1 MSPSTLSVVTPVDS
15 SVYATVKIS
24 SSEQVQAAVE
34 LATKVQKV
42 WKKVPVQERVAMGR
56 RFLDNLGSRKD
67 ELAKELT
74 MQMGRPLRYTPGE
87 IKGTQ
92 DRGKYM
98 LDVAEEALKDVE
110 IHEAGLE
117 DKFKRFIRKEPVGVV
132 LIVAPWN
139 YPYLSS
145 LNGVLPSIIA
155 GNAVILKH
163 SSQTPL
169 CGERFAQAWKEAG
182 LPEGIFQCIHMS
194 HADTESLVGNPLIN
208 YVNFTGSV
216 EGGHQIQ
223 KAASKKFIGTRPRKQ
238 PENTK
243 GSNVS
248 KSFNSCT
255 YDDVLS
261 LFRYIRLATGLELG
275 GKDPAYVR
283 PDCDLKYTV
292 ETLVDGSFFNSG
304 QCCCAI
310 ERIYVHADIYDEFVS
325 AFIKETKNYRL
336 GDPLDLETTLGP
348 MVKAKAADFVRGQIA
363 DAVAQGAKAHI
374 DLSLFPADKPG
385 TPYMAPQVLTEVT
398 HKMRVMTEESFGPV
412 IGIMKVASD
421 DEAIQLMNDSDFGL
435 SASIWTN
442 NADAALAI
450 GDRIDTGTWF
460 MNRCDYLDPAL
471 AWVGVKDSGRG
482 CTLSKFGY
490 DQVTRL
496 KSFHMKLTTA

>member
-1 MSPSTLSVVTPVDS
+1 MTPSTLTVVTPVDS
-15 SVYATVKIS
+15 TPFATVQIS
-24 SSEQVQAAVE
+24 SSEQVQAAVQH
-34 LATKVQKV
+34 AAKAQKA
-42 WKKVPVQERVAMGR
+42 WKKVPVKQRVEIGR
-56 RFLDNLGSRKD
+56 RFLEILGSRKD

-98 LDVAEEALKDVE
+98 LDVAEDTLKDVE
-110 IHEAGLE
+110 IVEAGLE
-117 DKFKRFIRKEPVGVV
+117 GKFKRFIRKEALGVV

-155 GNAVILKH
+155 GNSVILKH

-169 CGERFAQAWKEAG
+169 CGERFAQAWTEAG
-182 LPEGIFQCIHMS
+182 LPDGVFQCIHMS
-194 HADTESLVGNPLIN
+194 HADTESLVRNPLVN

-223 KAASKKFIGTRPRKQ
+223 KAASEKFI
-238 PENTK
+238 
-243 GSNVS
+243 
-248 KSFNSCT
+248 
-255 YDDVLS
+255 
-261 LFRYIRLATGLELG
+261 ATGLELG

-283 PDCDLKYTV
+283 PDCDLKYTI

-310 ERIYVHADIYDEFVS
+310 ERIYVHADIYDAFVE
-325 AFIKETKNYRL
+325 AFIAETKNYRL
-336 GDPLDLETTLGP
+336 GNPLDPETTLGP
-348 MVKAKAADFVRGQIA
+348 MVKAKAADFVRAQIA
-363 DAVAQGAKAHI
+363 EAISQGAKAHI
-374 DLSLFPADKPG
+374 DTSLFPADKPG

-421 DEAIQLMNDSDFGL
+421 EEAIHYMNDSDFGL
-435 SASIWTN
+435 SASIWTSDP
-442 NADAALAI
+442 DAALRI
-450 GDRIDTGTWF
+450 GDQIETGTWF

-496 KSFHMKLTTA
+496 KSFHMKLVTA

>member
-1 MSPSTLSVVTPVDS
+1 MAPKTLSVITPVDS
-15 SVYATVKIS
+15 TAFATVQIS

-34 LATKVQKV
+34 RAAKAQKS
-42 WKKVPVQERVAMGR
+42 WKQVPLKQRVEMGR
-56 RFLDNLGSRKD
+56 RFLEVFGTRKD

-98 LDVAEEALKDVE
+98 VDVAEEALKDVE
-110 IHEAGLE
+110 IVEAGQE
-117 DKFKRFIRKEPVGVV
+117 GKFKRFIRKEAVGVV

-155 GNAVILKH
+155 GNSVILKH

-169 CGERFAQAWKEAG
+169 CGERFGQAWTEAG
-182 LPEGIFQCIHMS
+182 LPDGVFQCIHMS
-194 HADTESLVGNPLIN
+194 HADTEALVRNPLIN

-223 KAASKKFIGTRPRKQ
+223 KAASDKFI
-238 PENTK
+238 
-243 GSNVS
+243 
-248 KSFNSCT
+248 
-255 YDDVLS
+255 
-261 LFRYIRLATGLELG
+261 ATGLELG

-310 ERIYVHADIYDEFVS
+310 ERIYVHADIYDAFVD
-325 AFIKETKNYRL
+325 AFVAETKNYRL
-336 GDPLDLETTLGP
+336 GNPLEPETTLGP
-348 MVKAKAADFVRGQIA
+348 MVKTKAADFVRGQIA
-363 DAVAQGAKAHI
+363 EAISQGAKAHI
-374 DLSLFPADKPG
+374 DASLFPADKPG
-385 TPYMAPQVLTEVT
+385 TPYMAPQVLTSVT
-398 HKMRVMTEESFGPV
+398 HSMRVMTEESFGPV
-412 IGIMKVASD
+412 VGIMRVTSD
-421 DEAIQLMNDSDFGL
+421 EEAIHFMNDSDFGL
-435 SASIWTN
+435 SASIWTKD
-442 NADAALAI
+442 ADAALRI
-450 GDRIDTGTWF
+450 GDQIETGTWF

-496 KSFHMKLTTA
+496 KSFHLKLVTA

>member
-1 MSPSTLSVVTPVDS
+1 MTPSTLAITTPVDS
-15 SVYATVKIS
+15 TVFATVKIS
-24 SSEQVQAAVE
+24 SSEQVQAAVVR
-34 LATKVQKV
+34 AAKAQKQ
-42 WKKVPVQERVAMGR
+42 WKKVPIQDRVRLGRQFLEILGR
-56 RFLDNLGSRKD
+56 RKE

-92 DRGKYM
+92 DRGAYM
-98 LDVAEEALKDVE
+98 VDVAEEALKDVE
-110 IHEAGLE
+110 ILDDDSAMNG
-117 DKFKRFIRKEPVGVV
+117 KFKRFIRKEPVGVV

-145 LNGVLPSIIA
+145 LNGVLPSILA

-169 CGERFAQAWKEAG
+169 CGERFGQAWTEAG

-194 HADTESLVGNPLIN
+194 HADTESLVRNPLIN

-223 KAASKKFIGTRPRKQ
+223 KAASDKFI
-238 PENTK
+238 
-243 GSNVS
+243 
-248 KSFNSCT
+248 
-255 YDDVLS
+255 
-261 LFRYIRLATGLELG
+261 ATGLELG

-292 ETLVDGSFFNSG
+292 ESLVDGSFFNSG

-310 ERIYVHADIYDEFVS
+310 ERIYVHADIYDAFVEEFV
-325 AFIKETKNYRL
+325 KETKNYRL
-336 GDPLDLETTLGP
+336 GNPLDPETTLGP
-348 MVKAKAADFVRGQIA
+348 MVKTKAADFVREQIA
-363 DAVAQGAKAHI
+363 EAIAQGAVAHI
-374 DLSLFPADKPG
+374 DENLFPANKAG
-385 TPYMAPQVLTEVT
+385 TPYLAPQVLTNVT

-412 IGIMKVASD
+412 VGIMKVASD
-421 DEAIQLMNDSDFGL
+421 QEAIEWMNDSDFGL
-435 SASIWTN
+435 SASIWTL
-442 NADAALAI
+442 NADAALTI
-450 GDRIDTGTWF
+450 GDQIETGTWF

-496 KSFHMKLTTA
+496 KSFHLKLVTA

>member
-1 MSPSTLSVVTPVDS
+1 MTPPTLSIITPVDS
-15 SVYATVKIS
+15 TAFATVQIS
-24 SSEQVQAAVE
+24 SSEQVQAAV
-34 LATKVQKV
+34 QKASQAQKS
-42 WKKVPVQERVAMGR
+42 WKKVPLKQRVEMGR
-56 RFLDNLGSRKD
+56 RFLEVLGTRKD

-98 LDVAEEALKDVE
+98 VDVAEEALKDVE
-110 IHEAGLE
+110 VNEAGLE
-117 DKFKRFIRKEPVGVV
+117 GKFKRFIRKEAVGVV

-155 GNAVILKH
+155 GNSVILKH
-163 SSQTPL
+163 SSQTLL
-169 CGERFAQAWKEAG
+169 CGERFAQAWTEAG
-182 LPEGIFQCIHMS
+182 LPDGVFQCIHMS
-194 HADTESLVGNPLIN
+194 HADTENLVRNPLIN

-223 KAASKKFIGTRPRKQ
+223 KAASDKFI
-238 PENTK
+238 
-243 GSNVS
+243 
-248 KSFNSCT
+248 
-255 YDDVLS
+255 
-261 LFRYIRLATGLELG
+261 ATGLELG

-292 ETLVDGSFFNSG
+292 ATLVDGSFFNSG

-310 ERIYVHADIYDEFVS
+310 ERIYVHADIYDAFVE
-325 AFIKETKNYRL
+325 AFVAETKNYRL
-336 GDPLDLETTLGP
+336 GNPLEPETTLGP
-348 MVKAKAADFVRGQIA
+348 MVKTKAADFVRAQIA
-363 DAVAQGAKAHI
+363 DAVSQGAKAHI
-374 DLSLFPADKPG
+374 DASLFPADKPG
-385 TPYMAPQVLTEVT
+385 TPYMAPQVLTNVT

-412 IGIMKVASD
+412 VGIMKVASD
-421 DEAIQLMNDSDFGL
+421 DEAIHLMNDSEFGL
-435 SASIWTN
+435 SASIWTSD
-442 NADAALAI
+442 ADAALRI
-450 GDRIDTGTWF
+450 GDQIETGTWF

-496 KSFHMKLTTA
+496 KSFHLKLVTA

>member
-1 MSPSTLSVVTPVDS
+1 MSPATLSVTTPVDS
-15 SVYATVKIS
+15 TVFATVKIS
-24 SSEQVQAAVE
+24 NTEQVQAAVE
-34 LATKVQKV
+34 RAAKAQKA
-42 WKKVPVQERVAMGR
+42 WKKVPIKERVALGR
-56 RFLDNLGSRKD
+56 KFLEILGTRKD

-92 DRGKYM
+92 DRGSYM
-98 LDVAEEALKDVE
+98 VDVAEEALKDVE
-110 IHEAGLE
+110 IE
-117 DKFKRFIRKEPVGVV
+117 DPALVGKFKRFIRKEAVGIV

-145 LNGVLPSIIA
+145 LNGVLPSILA

-169 CGERFAQAWKEAG
+169 CGERFGQAWAEAG
-182 LPEGIFQCIHMS
+182 LPEGVFQCIHMS
-194 HADTESLVGNPLIN
+194 HADTESLVRNPLIN

-223 KAASKKFIGTRPRKQ
+223 KAASDKFI
-238 PENTK
+238 
-243 GSNVS
+243 
-248 KSFNSCT
+248 
-255 YDDVLS
+255 
-261 LFRYIRLATGLELG
+261 ATGLELG

-310 ERIYVHADIYDEFVS
+310 ERIYVHSDIYDAFVEEFV
-325 AFIKETKNYRL
+325 KETKNYRL
-336 GDPLDLETTLGP
+336 GNPLDPETTLGP
-348 MVKAKAADFVRGQIA
+348 MVKTKAADFVREQIA
-363 DAVAQGAKAHI
+363 EAISQGAKAHI
-374 DLSLFPADKPG
+374 DASLFPANKAG
-385 TPYMAPQVLTEVT
+385 TPYLAPQVLTNVT

-412 IGIMKVASD
+412 VGIMKVSSD
-421 DEAIQLMNDSDFGL
+421 EEAIHLMNDSDFGL
-435 SASIWTN
+435 SASIWTKD
-442 NADAALAI
+442 ADAALAI
-450 GDRIDTGTWF
+450 GDQIETGTWF

-496 KSFHMKLTTA
+496 KSFHLKLVTA

>member
-15 SVYATVKIS
+15 TVFATVQIS

-34 LATKVQKV
+34 KAAEAQKS
-42 WKKVPVQERVAMGR
+42 WKRVPLKQRVETGR
-56 RFLDNLGSRKD
+56 RFLEVFGTRKD

-98 LDVAEEALKDVE
+98 VDIAEEALKDVE

-117 DKFKRFIRKEPVGVV
+117 GKFKRFIRKEPVGVV
-132 LIVAPWN
+132 LIIAPWN

-145 LNGVLPSIIA
+145 LNGVLPSILA
-155 GNAVILKH
+155 GNSVILKH

-169 CGERFAQAWKEAG
+169 CAERFAQAWSEAG
-182 LPEGIFQCIHMS
+182 LPDGVFQYIHMS
-194 HADTESLVGNPLIN
+194 HADTESLVANPLIN

-216 EGGHQIQ
+216 DGGHQIQ
-223 KAASKKFIGTRPRKQ
+223 KAASKKFI
-238 PENTK
+238 
-243 GSNVS
+243 
-248 KSFNSCT
+248 
-255 YDDVLS
+255 
-261 LFRYIRLATGLELG
+261 ATGLELG

-310 ERIYVHADIYDEFVS
+310 ERIYVHADIYDEFVKE
-325 AFIKETKNYRL
+325 FVKETKNYRL
-336 GDPLDLETTLGP
+336 GDPLDPETTLGP
-348 MVKAKAADFVRGQIA
+348 MVKAKAADFVREQIA
-363 DAVAQGAKAHI
+363 EAVRQGAKAHI
-374 DLSLFPADKPG
+374 DVSLFPADKPG

-421 DEAIQLMNDSDFGL
+421 EEAIHLMNDSDFGL
-435 SASIWTN
+435 SASIWTK
-442 NADAALAI
+442 DPEAALNI
-450 GDRIDTGTWF
+450 GDQIDTGTWF

-496 KSFHMKLTTA
+496 KSFHLKLVTA

>member
-1 MSPSTLSVVTPVDS
+1 MSPSTLSVTTPVDS
-15 SVYATVKIS
+15 TVFATVKIS
-24 SSEQVQAAVE
+24 NTEQVQAAVE
-34 LATKVQKV
+34 RASKAQKV
-42 WKKVPVQERVAMGR
+42 WKKVPVRERVALGR
-56 RFLDNLGSRKD
+56 KFLEILGSRKD

-92 DRGKYM
+92 ERGTYM
-98 LDVAEEALKDVE
+98 VDVAEEALKDVE
-110 IHEAGLE
+110 IE
-117 DKFKRFIRKEPVGVV
+117 DPALVGKFKRFIRKEPVGVV

-145 LNGVLPSIIA
+145 LNGVLPSVLA

-169 CGERFAQAWKEAG
+169 CGERFGQAWSEAG
-182 LPEGIFQCIHMS
+182 LPEGVFQCIHMS
-194 HADTESLVGNPLIN
+194 HTDTESLVKNPLIN

-223 KAASKKFIGTRPRKQ
+223 KAASDKFI
-238 PENTK
+238 
-243 GSNVS
+243 
-248 KSFNSCT
+248 
-255 YDDVLS
+255 
-261 LFRYIRLATGLELG
+261 ATGLELG

-310 ERIYVHADIYDEFVS
+310 ERIYVHADIYDAFVEEFV
-325 AFIKETKNYRL
+325 KVTKNYRL
-336 GDPLDLETTLGP
+336 GNPLDPETTLGP
-348 MVKAKAADFVRGQIA
+348 MVKTKAADFVREQIA
-363 DAVAQGAKAHI
+363 EAIAQGAKAHI
-374 DLSLFPADKPG
+374 DVSLFPTNKEG
-385 TPYMAPQVLTEVT
+385 TPYLAPQVLTNVT

-412 IGIMKVASD
+412 VGIMKVASD
-421 DEAIQLMNDSDFGL
+421 DEAIHLMNDSDFGL
-435 SASIWTN
+435 SASIWTKD
-442 NADAALAI
+442 ADAALAI
-450 GDRIDTGTWF
+450 GDQIETGTWF

-496 KSFHMKLTTA
+496 KSFHLKLVTA

>member
-1 MSPSTLSVVTPVDS
+1 MSPSTLSVTTPVDS
-15 SVYATVKIS
+15 TVFATVKIS
-24 SSEQVQAAVE
+24 NTEQVQAAVE
-34 LATKVQKV
+34 RASKAQKA
-42 WKKVPVQERVAMGR
+42 WKKVPVKERVALGR
-56 RFLDNLGSRKD
+56 KFLEVLGTRKD

-92 DRGKYM
+92 DRGTYM
-98 LDVAEEALKDVE
+98 VDVAEEALQDVE
-110 IHEAGLE
+110 IE
-117 DKFKRFIRKEPVGVV
+117 DPALVGKFKRFIRKEPVGIV

-145 LNGVLPSIIA
+145 LNGVLPSVLA

-169 CGERFAQAWKEAG
+169 CGERFGQAWTEAG
-182 LPEGIFQCIHMS
+182 LPEGVFQCIHMS
-194 HADTESLVGNPLIN
+194 HADTESLVRNPLIN

-223 KAASKKFIGTRPRKQ
+223 KAASDKFI
-238 PENTK
+238 
-243 GSNVS
+243 
-248 KSFNSCT
+248 
-255 YDDVLS
+255 
-261 LFRYIRLATGLELG
+261 ATGLELG

-310 ERIYVHADIYDEFVS
+310 ERIYVHADIYDAFVEEFV
-325 AFIKETKNYRL
+325 KETMNYRL
-336 GDPLDLETTLGP
+336 GNPLDPDTTLGP
-348 MVKAKAADFVRGQIA
+348 MVKTKAADFVREQIA
-363 DAVAQGAKAHI
+363 EAVSQGAKAHI
-374 DLSLFPADKPG
+374 DASRFPANKEG
-385 TPYMAPQVLTEVT
+385 TPYLAPQVLTNVT

-412 IGIMKVASD
+412 VGIMKVSSD
-421 DEAIQLMNDSDFGL
+421 EEAIHLMNDSDFGL
-435 SASIWTN
+435 SASIWTKD
-442 NADAALAI
+442 ADAALAI
-450 GDRIDTGTWF
+450 GDQIETGTWF

-496 KSFHMKLTTA
+496 KSFHLKLVTA

>member
-1 MSPSTLSVVTPVDS
+1 MTPSTLSVVTPVDS
-15 SVYATVKIS
+15 TTFTTVQIS
-24 SSEQVQAAVE
+24 SSEQVQAAVKK
-34 LATKVQKV
+34 AAKAQKS
-42 WKKVPVQERVAMGR
+42 WKKTPLKQRVEMGR
-56 RFLDNLGSRKD
+56 RFLEVFGTRKD

-98 LDVAEEALKDVE
+98 VDVAEEALKDVE

-117 DKFKRFIRKEPVGVV
+117 VKFKRFIRKEPVGVV

-155 GNAVILKH
+155 GNSVILKH

-169 CGERFAQAWKEAG
+169 CGERFGQAWTEAG
-182 LPEGIFQCIHMS
+182 LPDGVFQCIHMS
-194 HADTESLVGNPLIN
+194 HADTESLVKNPLIN

-223 KAASKKFIGTRPRKQ
+223 KAASEKFI
-238 PENTK
+238 
-243 GSNVS
+243 
-248 KSFNSCT
+248 
-255 YDDVLS
+255 
-261 LFRYIRLATGLELG
+261 ATGLELG

-310 ERIYVHADIYDEFVS
+310 ERIYVHADVYDAFV
-325 AFIKETKNYRL
+325 AEFIKETKNYRL
-336 GDPLDLETTLGP
+336 GNPLDPETTLGP
-348 MVKAKAADFVRGQIA
+348 MVKTKAAEFVRGQIA
-363 DAVAQGAKAHI
+363 EAVTEGAIAHI
-374 DLSLFPADKPG
+374 DTALFPHDKPG
-385 TPYMAPQVLTEVT
+385 TPYLAPQVLTNVT
-398 HKMRVMTEESFGPV
+398 HEMRVMTEETFGPV
-412 IGIMKVASD
+412 VGIMKVQSD
-421 DEAIQLMNDSDFGL
+421 EEAIHLMNDSDFGL
-435 SASIWTN
+435 SASIWTSDP
-442 NADAALAI
+442 DAALRI
-450 GDRIDTGTWF
+450 GDQIETGTWF

-496 KSFHMKLTTA
+496 KSFHLKLVTA

>member
-1 MSPSTLSVVTPVDS
+1 MSPSTLSVITPVDS
-15 SVYATVKIS
+15 TVFATVRIS

-34 LATKVQKV
+34 RAAKAQKS
-42 WKKVPVQERVAMGR
+42 WKQVPLKQRVEMGR
-56 RFLDNLGSRKD
+56 RFLEVFGTRKD

-98 LDVAEEALKDVE
+98 VDVAEEALKDVE
-110 IHEAGLE
+110 IVEAGQE
-117 DKFKRFIRKEPVGVV
+117 GKFKRFIRKEAVGVV

-155 GNAVILKH
+155 GNSVILKH

-169 CGERFAQAWKEAG
+169 CGERFGQAWTEAG
-182 LPEGIFQCIHMS
+182 LPDGVFQCIHMS
-194 HADTESLVGNPLIN
+194 HADTEALVRNPLIN

-223 KAASKKFIGTRPRKQ
+223 KAASDKFI
-238 PENTK
+238 
-243 GSNVS
+243 
-248 KSFNSCT
+248 
-255 YDDVLS
+255 
-261 LFRYIRLATGLELG
+261 ATGLELG

-310 ERIYVHADIYDEFVS
+310 ERIYVHADIYDAFVD
-325 AFIKETKNYRL
+325 AFVAETKNYRL
-336 GDPLDLETTLGP
+336 GSPLEPETTLGP
-348 MVKAKAADFVRGQIA
+348 MVKTKAAEFVRAQIA
-363 DAVAQGAKAHI
+363 EAISQGAKAHI
-374 DLSLFPADKPG
+374 DISLFPADKPG
-385 TPYMAPQVLTEVT
+385 TPYMAPQVLTSVT
-398 HKMRVMTEESFGPV
+398 HSMRVMTEESFGPV
-412 IGIMKVASD
+412 VGIMRVTSD
-421 DEAIQLMNDSDFGL
+421 EEAIHFMNDSDFGL
-435 SASIWTN
+435 SASIWTKD
-442 NADAALAI
+442 ADAALRI
-450 GDRIDTGTWF
+450 GDQIETGTWF

-496 KSFHMKLTTA
+496 KSFHLKLVTA

>member
-1 MSPSTLSVVTPVDS
+1 MSSSTLSIITPVDS
-15 SVYATVKIS
+15 TAFATVQIS

-34 LATKVQKV
+34 RASKAQKS
-42 WKKVPVQERVAMGR
+42 WKRVPLKQRVEMSR
-56 RFLDNLGSRKD
+56 RFLEVFGTRKD

-98 LDVAEEALKDVE
+98 VDIAEEALKDVE
-110 IHEAGLE
+110 VVEAGQE
-117 DKFKRFIRKEPVGVV
+117 GKFKRFIRKEAVGVV

-155 GNAVILKH
+155 GNSVILKH

-169 CGERFAQAWKEAG
+169 CGERFGQAWTEAG
-182 LPEGIFQCIHMS
+182 LPDGVFQCIHMS
-194 HADTESLVGNPLIN
+194 HADTEALVRNPLIN

-223 KAASKKFIGTRPRKQ
+223 KAASDKFI
-238 PENTK
+238 
-243 GSNVS
+243 
-248 KSFNSCT
+248 
-255 YDDVLS
+255 
-261 LFRYIRLATGLELG
+261 ATGLELG

-310 ERIYVHADIYDEFVS
+310 ERIYVHADIYDAFVE
-325 AFIKETKNYRL
+325 AFVAETKNYRL
-336 GDPLDLETTLGP
+336 GNPLEPETTLGP
-348 MVKAKAADFVRGQIA
+348 MVKTKAADFVRAQITEA
-363 DAVAQGAKAHI
+363 ISQGAKAHI
-374 DLSLFPADKPG
+374 DASLFPANKPG
-385 TPYMAPQVLTEVT
+385 TPYMAPQVLTSVT
-398 HKMRVMTEESFGPV
+398 HSMRVMTEESFGPV
-412 IGIMKVASD
+412 VGIMRVTSD
-421 DEAIQLMNDSDFGL
+421 DEAIHFMNDSDFGL
-435 SASIWTN
+435 SASIWTKD
-442 NADAALAI
+442 AEAALRI
-450 GDRIDTGTWF
+450 GDQIETGTWF

-496 KSFHMKLTTA
+496 KSFHLKLVTA

>member
-1 MSPSTLSVVTPVDS
+1 MSRSSVLKIVTPVDS
-15 SVYATVKIS
+15 TTYATVQIAT
-24 SSEQVQAAVE
+24 SEQVQAAVE
-34 LATKVQKV
+34 RATKAQKA
-42 WKKVPVQERVAMGR
+42 WKKVPVKERVEMGR
-56 RFLDNLGSRKD
+56 RFLQALQSRKD

-87 IKGTQ
+87 INGTQ
-92 DRGKYM
+92 ERGTYM
-98 LDVAEEALKDVE
+98 LDVAEEALQDVE
-110 IHEAGLE
+110 INDPNLQG
-117 DKFKRFIRKEPVGVV
+117 KFKRFIRKEPVGVV
-132 LIVAPWN
+132 LIIAPWN

-145 LNGVLPSIIA
+145 LNGVLPSILA
-155 GNAVILKH
+155 GNSVILKH

-169 CGERFAQAWKEAG
+169 CGERFAQAWTEAG
-182 LPEGIFQCIHMS
+182 LPVDVFQCIHMS
-194 HADTESLVGNPLIN
+194 HADTESLVANPLVN

-216 EGGHQIQ
+216 EGGHRIQ
-223 KAASKKFIGTRPRKQ
+223 EAASKKFI
-238 PENTK
+238 
-243 GSNVS
+243 
-248 KSFNSCT
+248 
-255 YDDVLS
+255 
-261 LFRYIRLATGLELG
+261 ATGLELG

-310 ERIYVHADIYDEFVS
+310 ERIYVHADIYDEFVKL
-325 AFIKETKNYRL
+325 FVEETKNYRL
-336 GDPLDLETTLGP
+336 GNPLEPETTLGP
-348 MVKAKAADFVRGQIA
+348 MVKAKAADFVRDQIA
-363 DAVAQGAKAHI
+363 EAVSQGAKTHI
-374 DLSLFPADKPG
+374 DTALFPADKPG

-421 DEAIQLMNDSDFGL
+421 EEAIQWMNDSEFGL
-435 SASIWTN
+435 SASIWTKD
-442 NADAALAI
+442 ADAALRI
-450 GDRIDTGTWF
+450 GDQIETGTWF

-496 KSFHMKLTTA
+496 KSFHLKLVTA

>member
-1 MSPSTLSVVTPVDS
+1 MGSTTMSIITPVDS
-15 SVYATVKIS
+15 TVFATVQVS

-34 LATKVQKV
+34 QAAKAQKS
-42 WKKVPVQERVAMGR
+42 WKKVPLKQRIDLGR
-56 RFLDNLGSRKD
+56 RFLEVLGTRKD

-98 LDVAEEALKDVE
+98 VDVAGEALKDVE
-110 IHEAGLE
+110 IQEAGLE
-117 DKFKRFIRKEPVGVV
+117 SQFKKFIRKEPVGVV

-155 GNAVILKH
+155 GNSVILKH

-169 CGERFAQAWKEAG
+169 CGERFGQAWTDAG
-182 LPEGIFQCIHMS
+182 LPEHCIHMS
-194 HADTESLVGNPLIN
+194 HKDTESLVRNPLIN

-216 EGGHQIQ
+216 DGGHQIQ
-223 KAASKKFIGTRPRKQ
+223 KAASEKFI
-238 PENTK
+238 
-243 GSNVS
+243 
-248 KSFNSCT
+248 
-255 YDDVLS
+255 
-261 LFRYIRLATGLELG
+261 ATGLELG

-292 ETLVDGSFFNSG
+292 ETLVDGAFFNSG

-310 ERIYVHADIYDEFVS
+310 ERIYVHADVYDAFVE

-336 GDPLDLETTLGP
+336 GNPLEPETTLGP
-348 MVKAKAADFVRGQIA
+348 MVKTKAADFVRGQVA
-363 DAVAQGAKAHI
+363 EAVSQGAKAHI
-374 DLSLFPADKPG
+374 EPSLFPADKAG

-398 HKMRVMTEESFGPV
+398 HKMRVMTEESFGPIV
-412 IGIMKVASD
+412 GIMKVASD
-421 DEAIQLMNDSDFGL
+421 DEAIHYMNDSDFGL
-435 SASIWTN
+435 SASIWTSD
-442 NADAALAI
+442 ADAALRI
-450 GDRIDTGTWF
+450 GDQIDTGTWF

-496 KSFHMKLTTA
+496 KSFHLKLTTA